1 MSRPLLP
8 PNHVRIPVRI
18 LYNKSLAPA
27 ARDTFCQLM
36 GLGWGLKETN
46 GEIELPEV
54 SMTELS
60 AMFGKSQS
68 TIYGHLAYLRDWEVL
83 RWRPSNGK
91 TLKIW
96 LIVGE
101 LEPEP
106 DDSRI
111 LEKPLT
117 PLLNPP
123 QGSEI
128 NNGVGIN
135 SAFQNSGKKPIGR
148 KPSKADSRTEH
159 DSRILEKPLTPLL
172 NPPQESEI
180 NNSVGINSAFQNSGK
195 RPIGRKPSKADPRTK
210 HPAIQCVKGITS
222 RYPPKELYDE
232 IIQVLGNSPKG
243 ELLAACRKEWLK
255 RGYNPNAW
263 AWLLDWYP
271 AGGAP
276 GRNGGGPVGVPSK
289 RVYSE
294 EY

>member
-36 GLGWGLKETN
+36 GLGWGLKATN
-46 GEIELPEV
+46 GEIELPAV
-54 SMTELS
+54 SVTELS

-123 QGSEI
+123 QESEI
-128 NNGVGIN
+128 NNSVGIN
-135 SAFQNSGKKPIGR
+135 SAFQNSGTFQNSGKKPIGR
-148 KPSKADSRTEH
+148 KPSKADS
-159 DSRILEKPLTPLL
+159 
-172 NPPQESEI
+172 
-180 NNSVGINSAFQNSGK
+180 
-195 RPIGRKPSKADPRTK
+195 RTK

-232 IIQVLGNSPKG
+232 IIRVLGNSPKG